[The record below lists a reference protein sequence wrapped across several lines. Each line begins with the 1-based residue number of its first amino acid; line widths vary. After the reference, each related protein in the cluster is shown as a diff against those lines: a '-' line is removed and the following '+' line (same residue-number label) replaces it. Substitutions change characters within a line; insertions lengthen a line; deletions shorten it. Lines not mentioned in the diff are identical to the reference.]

1 MDTKK
6 TVGQHMCLQGHW
18 HLVMLPV
25 AIHGADPGLLHWEG
39 QGGLLHPQVCYPEN
53 LKTLK
58 TLKTLPVTH
67 NEHGLNM
74 PLVQYLGLVEMV

>member
-1 MDTKK
+1 MDTNKICGS
-6 TVGQHMCLQGHW
+6 THVPTRTTALGH
-18 HLVMLPV
+18 
-25 AIHGADPGLLHWEG
+25 AGKAREASYI
-39 QGGLLHPQVCYPEN
+39 PQFA
-53 LKTLK
+53 